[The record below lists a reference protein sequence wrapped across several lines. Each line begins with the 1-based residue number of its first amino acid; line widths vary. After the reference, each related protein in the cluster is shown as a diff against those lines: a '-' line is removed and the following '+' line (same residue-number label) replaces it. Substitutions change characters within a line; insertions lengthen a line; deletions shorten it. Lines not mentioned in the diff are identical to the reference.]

1 MKIQHSLAED
11 SQAIGFHY
19 DVSNEFYRLFLGK
32 TMTYSCAYFRQEQ
45 ETIDEAQINKID
57 LICRKL
63 RLKAGDCL
71 LDIGCGWGGLIIHAV
86 KEYGA
91 RCRGITLSRQQY
103 DFARQRIDQ
112 EGIGGRCSVELKDY
126 RQLEGEAVYDKIVS
140 VGMFEHIGIDNF
152 RTYFQIAHRLLKND
166 GVFLNHGITTSRTK
180 VLKSTGS
187 DFIDTFIF
195 PNAELINLGF
205 IIQSMEEGGF
215 EVLDVES
222 LRRHYAKTLR
232 LWTKALEEQREGALQ
247 LVNESTYRAWFLY
260 MAGCAYVFDKGDIN
274 IYQVLLTKKGNNRL
288 PMIREGIYK
297 KYQTCNNPSL
307 I

>member
-1 MKIQHSLAED
+1 
-11 SQAIGFHY
+11 
-19 DVSNEFYRLFLGK
+19 
-32 TMTYSCAYFRQEQ
+32 MTYSCAYFRNDQEG
-45 ETIDEAQINKID
+45 IDEAQINKID

-71 LDIGCGWGGLIIHAV
+71 LDIGCGWGGLIIHAT

-91 RCRGITLSRQQY
+91 RCCGVTLSQQQY
-103 DFARQRIDQ
+103 NFARQRIDQ
-112 EGIGGRCSVELKDY
+112 EGLGGRCSVELQDY
-126 RQLEGEAVYDKIVS
+126 RNLEGKAVYDKIVS

-152 RTYFQIAHRLLKND
+152 RSYFQIAYRILKND

-187 DFIDTFIF
+187 DFMDTFIF

-205 IIQSMEEGGF
+205 IIQSMEENGF

-232 LWTKALEEQREGALQ
+232 VWTRALEGQREQALGM
-247 LVNESTYRAWFLY
+247 VNESTYRAWLLY
-260 MAGCAYVFDKGDIN
+260 MAGCSYVFDKGGIN
-274 IYQVLLTKKGNNRL
+274 IYQVLLTKNGNNAF
-288 PMIREGIYK
+288 PMTREDIYK
-297 KYQTCNNPSL
+297 WGT
-307 I
+307 